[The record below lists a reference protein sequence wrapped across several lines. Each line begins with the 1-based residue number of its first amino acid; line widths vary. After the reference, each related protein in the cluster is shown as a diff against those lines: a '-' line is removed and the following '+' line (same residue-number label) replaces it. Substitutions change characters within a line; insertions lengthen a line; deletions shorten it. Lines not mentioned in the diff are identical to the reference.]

1 MLYEAIRIFIF
12 VQSIQLV
19 FSLNSAEICINSSP
33 CEEIHNFQCIKDICS
48 VNKKTCDDYLVFKSI
63 LSQYFFKSL
72 LVNFESNI
80 QTCDSF
86 KLTKN
91 DYCLNNSNC
100 LKKINFQW
108 HFGFRTIKLKQECK
122 CEGKN
127 SFKCGDY
134 CTSDKLHCDSLNLRI
149 EMINKTE
156 IPKCVSTSI

>member
-122 CEGKN
+122 CEVQLTIRNKGCAVTSRFSDEVVLVMVESGAN
-127 SFKCGDY
+127 S
-134 CTSDKLHCDSLNLRI
+134 
-149 EMINKTE
+149 
-156 IPKCVSTSI
+156 